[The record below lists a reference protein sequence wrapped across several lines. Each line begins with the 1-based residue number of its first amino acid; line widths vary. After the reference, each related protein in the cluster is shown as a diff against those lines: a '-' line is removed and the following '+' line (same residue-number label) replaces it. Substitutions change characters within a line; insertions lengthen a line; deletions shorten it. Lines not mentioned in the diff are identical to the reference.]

1 MHVSGE
7 TGFTNWGLLYSSVGR
22 CSAQSPVQLHVYQC
36 QVSKETLYHAF
47 DLLTLIAMVQW
58 LAGYL
63 HPNLDSH
70 PQAA

>member
-1 MHVSGE
+1 MRVSGE
-7 TGFTNWGLLYSSVGR
+7 TGFTNWGLLYSSVER
-22 CSAQSPVQLHVYQC
+22 CSAQSPVQLHVYHC
-36 QVSKETLYHAF
+36 QISEKPSCHAF
-47 DLLTLIAMVQW
+47 DLLTVIAMVQR